1 MVLASFSLPL
11 GHLPKFCLKCWW
23 GPIASF
29 HTNHPGLHLSARP
42 AKNIQRDG
50 VSLPL
55 PPMPHALLI
64 FIPTTDKY
72 KLLTESA
79 SLLRRIKERPASNTP
94 ASVVANFSTAA
105 SGHKNASQSV
115 GSRSFQANPLTLQ
128 FSHGGKLFTEGLP
141 PSVAS
146 VCLEVPLLL
155 QVKPREP
162 LFVQGPLKFTR
173 KGCPGKSWLSC
184 CFPVTQPES
193 QASSEDKPPL
203 KRRNCK
209 SVSFQYSHSR
219 LFLGSFVS
227 SFLIYCYQRP
237 HRV

>member
-64 FIPTTDKY
+64 FIPTTDQY

-115 GSRSFQANPLTLQ
+115 GSRSFQANPLTAPVLSRRETVYRG
-128 FSHGGKLFTEGLP
+128 FASKHGISLP
-141 PSVAS
+141 GSSTVAS
-146 VCLEVPLLL
+146 GETKRAPIC
-155 QVKPREP
+155 PR
-162 LFVQGPLKFTR
+162 
-173 KGCPGKSWLSC
+173 
-184 CFPVTQPES
+184 
-193 QASSEDKPPL
+193 SSEVHQKGVPRKVL
-203 KRRNCK
+203 II
-209 SVSFQYSHSR
+209 R
-219 LFLGSFVS
+219 LLPCDSARITGFL
-227 SFLIYCYQRP
+227 
-237 HRV
+237 